1 MEFWDTIKLDWKPKK
16 TSDTSHRVLIR
27 NCYTLVAVAA
37 QGDMDHWK
45 LLQMRPATLAQRIP
59 KTTQDMAE
67 AFMLQL
73 ADTMP
78 ELNVVWKS
86 NLEYF
91 ENLTADHT
99 LIRDMVSYKD
109 IVVDD
114 DLTISTL
121 YSWASNVLENLD
133 ANISENIDTIKKA
146 LKEAKR
152 FQKRTNKFPGEGIQ
166 FVQEQLENL
175 QCISREMSKKRAQ
188 VKELLRASLST
199 AQAVGNQRTIQLGR
213 SVRYLALITAIYAP
227 MSFLVAL
234 LSISDATF
242 SLRTLAIIG
251 SLIAFITYVTVSLII
266 GKHLLK
272 PLWQLGIW
280 VSELVKRLRRT
291 PTAQPDHEMNH

>member
-188 VKELLRASLST
+188 VKELLRAYRPGCGKPENNTTWAKCS
-199 AQAVGNQRTIQLGR
+199 
-213 SVRYLALITAIYAP
+213 
-227 MSFLVAL
+227 AL